1 MKFLFCHK
9 LKMRRSANG
18 RAGSPCP
25 PYREGRAPSRPRC
38 RAACPYATA
47 IWSAL
52 VCLALNSL
60 AADYDIAAYV
70 WPAYHNE
77 PRWKELGIFAD
88 GKGEWQNLYESTK
101 RMPDDYQ
108 GVKPLWGYEDESD
121 PVAVARKI
129 DAATAAGVNVF
140 IYDWYWYGGRPF
152 LEDALNKG
160 FLGAANCERMK
171 FYIMY
176 ANHNVNK
183 LWDNRVGGKAKNEI
197 VWHAKISDADWR
209 TIVARWISQYFK
221 RSNYYKIRGCPI
233 LMIYDIDGFIK
244 WDGEAVA
251 RERIDYLR
259 SEVKKAGFPNLHLQI
274 LCSAYFPHEPD
285 CCQIDLGA
293 DSMSIYNWR
302 YKTAS
307 RLESKTEP
315 ELTYRQWGEMSMKAA
330 DSAKAAA
337 AKMGAVYFPNIT
349 VGWDTNARYPK
360 NERRNI
366 VHGANPADFEDFA
379 RQTKTWVDANIPTGM
394 PKLITVNS
402 WNEWTEGTYLEPDD
416 KFGYGYLEALRRVF
430 VNAE

>member
-1 MKFLFCHK
+1 MSKLHIEFWKVFVVSYWRKADSEMKFDFCHK
-9 LKMRRSANG
+9 IKTCRF
-18 RAGSPCP
+18 AG
-25 PYREGRAPSRPRC
+25 
-38 RAACPYATA
+38 AA
-47 IWSAL
+47 
-52 VCLALNSL
+52 LALSGICGISGLAL
-60 AADYDIAAYV
+60 AADYDVAAYV

-77 PRWKELGIFAD
+77 PRWAELGIFAD
-88 GKGEWQNLYESTK
+88 GKGEWQNLYESVK
-101 RMPDDYQ
+101 RTPDDYQ

-160 FLGAANCERMK
+160 FLGAKNSERMK
-171 FYIMY
+171 FYLMY
-176 ANHNVNK
+176 ANHDVNR
-183 LWDNRVGGKAKNEI
+183 LWDNKVGGAAKKKI
-197 VWHAKISDADWR
+197 VWSAKISDADWR
-209 TIVARWISQYFK
+209 TIVARWINQYFK
-221 RSNYYKIRGCPI
+221 RSNYYTIKGCPV
-233 LMIYDIDGFIK
+233 LMIYDIDGFVR
-244 WDGEAVA
+244 WEGESVA
-251 RERIDYLR
+251 KKRIAYLR
-259 SEVKKAGFPNLHLQI
+259 SETKKAGFPDLHLQI

-330 DSAKAAA
+330 DAAKAAA

-366 VHGANPADFEDFA
+366 VRGSNPIDFEDFA
-379 RQTKTWVDANIPTGM
+379 RQTRNWADENIPAGM
-394 PKLITVNS
+394 PRLITVNS

-416 KFGYGYLEALRRVF
+416 KFGYAYLNALWKVF
-430 VNAE
+430 VNGN